1 MVEFSKEDIQKS
13 LNLAIQ
19 LTMHREQELLR
30 NRCSERAIAHWLA
43 NYFSLKINKMPYAQK
58 YATDY
63 VTDVEYNR
71 IGSEGQYKALS
82 SCDEL
87 GCTRKTKCTKFLLEN
102 IINNEDGDSKN
113 QNIINHE
120 DGDSKKRR
128 ILIDMIYHKRGTND
142 IDSNIF
148 CMELKTPPIS
158 ESDYHH
164 MCDKNR
170 IETLVKKGGDV
181 SYQFGATVYFRR
193 STEAIVQFYEH
204 SNPRLDAYDKY
215 IIYKGGKIEN
225 LEKDS

>member
-1 MVEFSKEDIQKS
+1 MVEFSKKDIQES
-13 LNLAIQ
+13 LNLAIR
-19 LTMHREQELLR
+19 LTMHREQELLC

-43 NYFSLKINKMPYAQK
+43 NYFSLKINKTPYAQK
-58 YATDY
+58 YATSY

-102 IINNEDGDSKN
+102 IINNEDGVSKN
-113 QNIINHE
+113 
-120 DGDSKKRR
+120 RR

-193 STEAIVQFYEH
+193 STEAIVRFYEH
-204 SNPRLDAYDKY
+204 SNPYLDVYDKY

-225 LEKDS
+225 LERDS